1 MAVMLIAR
9 FDGDVDQLRRA
20 YDRAHALIMSRGGA
34 TGAGELRHHCAV
46 GEGAL
51 YIIGVWESEERVR
64 TRWASEEF
72 QDVLTSAGFPS
83 PKTADITILELYAA
97 DRRPC
102 CRQPGAGSGI
112 SWRLSRASVPA
123 WPRSSAACG
132 TRSCDPVKPSRS
144 AGPAVPGC
152 RGLLAWPAAAAS
164 SAASSSSELA
174 NRSGPGQPKRS

>member
-72 QDVLTSAGFPS
+72 HDVLTSAGFPS
-83 PKTADITILELYAA
+83 QKTADITILEL
-97 DRRPC
+97 
-102 CRQPGAGSGI
+102 
-112 SWRLSRASVPA
+112 LSTEP
-123 WPRSSAACG
+123 P
-132 TRSCDPVKPSRS
+132 
-144 AGPAVPGC
+144 
-152 RGLLAWPAAAAS
+152 L
-164 SAASSSSELA
+164 
-174 NRSGPGQPKRS
+174 